1 MPLIYFSLI
10 VKSRTNTFLEPTSTN
25 GCNVSCSRKQCWGS
39 YPRLAYYIAD
49 ALLNQTDINLLTI
62 TKTDIGMY
70 YKLRLR
76 YAKRN
81 SPFLQA
87 NRVSE
92 LVLITT
98 TLVFVFVRYCEY
110 MSIYI
115 FRFTKQKQNNY
126 DRFYGFKDSVF
137 PNKINNV
144 LEFKIQ
150 YSQHHFDTN
159 LSNIT

>member
-1 MPLIYFSLI
+1 
-10 VKSRTNTFLEPTSTN
+10 
-25 GCNVSCSRKQCWGS
+25 
-39 YPRLAYYIAD
+39 
-49 ALLNQTDINLLTI
+49 
-62 TKTDIGMY
+62 MY

-144 LEFKIQ
+144 LEFKI
-150 YSQHHFDTN
+150 
-159 LSNIT
+159 